1 VILHRVSIVS
11 AENHEAPRCDE
22 KTDDAVQ
29 KDIKRAGV
37 ATAAVA
43 VQPVPFVE
51 MILISPIQIAMVRR
65 IGSLRGY
72 KFDRKAAYEI
82 WKAFR
87 VSILTQQA
95 VITAVKFVPAI
106 GSIAAASVAYSLTTT
121 IGEVFDYYYRHER
134 KTPAGELLRLFKQL
148 LAQKRDQSPPD
159 EVRNIEEKRRDLNA
173 LAKERSERKLSS
185 AEYERRKSEILSRV

>member
-1 VILHRVSIVS
+1 MARLKPG
-11 AENHEAPRCDE
+11 APRCDA
-22 KTDDAVQ
+22 KTDETVQ

-51 MILISPIQIAMVRR
+51 MIFITPIQIAMVRR

-72 KFDRKAAYEI
+72 KLDKKSALEI

-87 VSILTQQA
+87 ASVLTQQA
-95 VITAVKFVPAI
+95 VITAVKFVPAV

-121 IGEVFDYYYRHER
+121 IGEVADYYYRHER
-134 KTPAGELLRLFKQL
+134 KTPAGQLLRLFKTL
-148 LAQKRDQSPPD
+148 LAQKRDQKTPD
-159 EVRNIEEKRRDLNA
+159 EVRNIKEKRRDLDE
-173 LAKERSERKLSS
+173 LEKERASRKLSA
-185 AEYERRKSEILSRV
+185 AEYERRKNKILSRV